1 MRKLASLILLEDVK
15 SEQLLMLTFS
25 RAAAT
30 EFKKRLKALIGNAAE
45 YVEIKTFHSYSFDIL
60 GRKGTVEG
68 SEHIV
73 ADAVVEIRS
82 GRVERSRI
90 TKSILVIDE
99 AQDLGEQEFALVKEL
114 IRCNEDM
121 RVIAVGDDDQNIYEF
136 RGSDSGNMKSLITDY
151 GASVYD
157 MMENFRSS
165 EAVVSISNNYVKVMS
180 NRLKSAPIICRRS
193 DRGCVRL
200 IHHASLDYEQAIVN
214 EILSGAPG
222 GTVCVLTATNDDAL
236 VISALLN
243 KSGRR
248 ARLIRSNDGFYLRDL
263 AEFRFFLDTIR
274 GYDAAC
280 LDNDT
285 WTKSA
290 EVVVEHFRGS
300 ECLEMFGNCLEAFN
314 EECPGRKYISDFENF
329 LLESRL
335 EDFSKSRSSEI
346 IVSTIHKSKGCEYD
360 NVYISLKGLGDIT
373 DKERRMIYV
382 GMTRAKN
389 NLSVHYSNVNLF
401 LDKSLQGLIIED
413 NTVYGAPVEVLMQ
426 LSHRDVVLDIFK
438 GCQDSLPGL
447 LSGTGLF
454 VSGDYL
460 YAETGGRRVKVLRF
474 SSAFRTQLSR
484 MVSKGYLPVKAKVR
498 FQVFWS
504 YEEPTGETGS
514 PTRSEI
520 MIVLPDLLLAL

>member
-1 MRKLASLILLEDVK
+1 MEGIL
-15 SEQLLMLTFS
+15 
-25 RAAAT
+25 R
-30 EFKKRLKALIGNAAE
+30 
-45 YVEIKTFHSYSFDIL
+45 
-60 GRKGTVEG
+60 
-68 SEHIV
+68 
-73 ADAVVEIRS
+73 

-99 AQDLGEQEFALVKEL
+99 AQDLGVQEFELVKEL
-114 IRCNEDM
+114 IRLNDDM

-165 EAVVSISNNYVKVMS
+165 EAVVSISNNYVKGMS

-274 GYDAAC
+274 EFDAAC

-290 EVVVEHFRGS
+290 EMVVEHFRGS
-300 ECLEMFGNCLEAFN
+300 ECLEMFRNCLEAFN

-373 DKERRMIYV
+373 DRERRMIYV

-389 NLSVHYSNVNLF
+389 NLSVHFSNVNLF
-401 LDKSLQGLIIED
+401 LDKSLQRFIIED
-413 NTVYGAPVEVLMQ
+413 NTVYGAPMEVLMQ